1 MWRRGIVVSTR
12 VNAKSCRHSLAL
24 VRYAADL
31 ASRVRRA
38 PISNLPP
45 AGREIGAGEGN
56 RTLVVSL
63 EGFCST
69 IELHPLDRGH
79 CHCRAEGVNRL
90 GRLTA
95 HKRLHYHAI
104 RMTHLNAFAA
114 TSTAHLWWRGETF
127 AARWRD

>member
-1 MWRRGIVVSTR
+1 MWRRTTAVSTR
-12 VNAKSCRHSLAL
+12 
-24 VRYAADL
+24 
-31 ASRVRRA
+31 
-38 PISNLPP
+38 SNCGS
-45 AGREIGAGEGN
+45 AGRPSLPLGRSNFQQSPGLRKIGAGEGN